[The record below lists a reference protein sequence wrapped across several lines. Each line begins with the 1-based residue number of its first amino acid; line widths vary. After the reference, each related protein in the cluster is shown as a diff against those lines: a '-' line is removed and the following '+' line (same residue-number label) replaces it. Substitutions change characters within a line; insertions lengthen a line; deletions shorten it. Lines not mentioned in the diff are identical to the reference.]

1 VPSRLS
7 LKAGVLAVMLAT
19 GSIGVGWVAL
29 TWELAGWMRWLLVGV
44 AVTGVSVLVLW
55 GLLGPGARWL
65 VGERDRLTAQEHD
78 QLSVAQRVEAVN
90 QARQA
95 LMQAVTGMV
104 VIGGV
109 VFTAAGLVYTAKT
122 LDTTQQGQ
130 VTDRYTSAI
139 EQLGAG
145 EPEVR
150 LGGIYALERL
160 MLDSPRDR
168 RTILE
173 VMAAYVRT
181 HAQDDPPAG
190 SPSLR
195 LAVDVQASLNVIGR
209 NRSPTSNDPVDLT
222 SIDLHEKNI
231 NRMNLFGVNLHDAN
245 LAGAK
250 LLGTNLTGA
259 RLTEVNLTGADLTE
273 ANLTGADLSGADL
286 RNIQG
291 LTAQQIRQQARTDAH
306 TRF

>member
-78 QLSVAQRVEAVN
+78 QLSVVQRVEAVN